1 MAIHTIHAIL
11 IPLYLFI
18 SPYPLYSINILYI
31 NMKKKAEKEKDG
43 EAAAKVKIEILR
55 PLANRLIQRKRVGD
69 SYSDVIESLL
79 DDVEKREK

>member
-1 MAIHTIHAIL
+1 
-11 IPLYLFI
+11 
-18 SPYPLYSINILYI
+18 
-31 NMKKKAEKEKDG
+31 MKKKAEKEKDG